1 MTLPSALLENSEW
14 MVVAVAAA
22 VLVIVWFVS
31 LAVFSRKV
39 SRLAKNVEMLAQEV
53 NELRALEERH
63 ILKDLRS
70 QHSPGEKIQ
79 APPLAHF

>member
-1 MTLPSALLENSEW
+1 MTVPSSLLENSEW

-53 NELRALEERH
+53 GELRSMEDRRF
-63 ILKDLRS
+63 LKVL
-70 QHSPGEKIQ
+70 
-79 APPLAHF
+79 